1 MMFIKINI
9 ALIFFKK
16 YETKTNYQLPIVFS
30 NIYTLQS
37 FFGKKFLKDNF
48 LRKKNDK
55 CIKVG
60 KKISFLERLRVGARS
75 LFCFLYLNSLNLVVH

>member
-16 YETKTNYQLPIVFS
+16 YETKTNYQLPIVFP

-37 FFGKKFLKDNF
+37 FFGKKFLKD
-48 LRKKNDK
+48 
-55 CIKVG
+55 
-60 KKISFLERLRVGARS
+60 SF
-75 LFCFLYLNSLNLVVH
+75 